1 LFIGLVLLR
10 DVTVKQRITVRVMQN
25 MGGTS
30 IAAKK
35 DAQIEHREE
44 EFVLNMVQRGRLA
57 VMKDAPT

>member
-1 LFIGLVLLR
+1 LR